1 MAICIRTLTALFV
14 TTVVLNAAP
23 TTIIALSPNPTN
35 ATEETYALR
44 IYNQPSGAR
53 SGTLLTKQPTVQIID
68 IKNRIVRTATNLVTV
83 TSSHGRLSGTTTV
96 AAVAGRATFTD
107 LAISGLEG
115 PDYTLTFTLTNG
127 KSVLSQTFSMRP
139 SRFTSGLRIS
149 ALPDNIVSGTQIS
162 TPITVNGVDDAGNN
176 MKDTA
181 NKFASITLSLS
192 NGTLLGKTTIKQ
204 SYKGLITFPNLT
216 FIGTGA
222 TTLIATSDNGLS
234 GSIPLTIQQ
243 GCPEGRTCSV
253 GDIGPGGG
261 VVYYVDSAFFK
272 SAGSACADQCK
283 YLELA
288 PKNWNVLGL
297 CRASGAGPRCEILA
311 PNMTAPTTQ
320 TTIGSG
326 FRNTEAI
333 ISTVANTNPLNAAVL
348 SRAYRGGNFADW
360 YLPSKDEL
368 ARFSDFRKQLSERA
382 WQQSLFGSSCRTWSS
397 SFGVVGKKLRGWSS
411 KLGSPTFYLR
421 PTGEASCVRP
431 VRAF

>member
-1 MAICIRTLTALFV
+1 MAFCIRTLSALFV
-14 TTVVLNAAP
+14 TTVVLNVAP
-23 TTIIALSPNPTN
+23 TTAIAFSPNPTD
-35 ATEETYALR
+35 TVEETYTLR
-44 IYNQPSGAR
+44 IIKQPNGAR
-53 SGTLLTKQPTVQIID
+53 SGTRLTRQPTVQIID
-68 IKNRIVRTATNLVTV
+68 AKNRIVRTATNSVTV
-83 TSSHGRLSGTTTV
+83 TSSLGRLNGTTTV
-96 AAVAGRATFTD
+96 PAVAGRATFTD
-107 LAISGLEG
+107 LAISGLKG
-115 PDYTLTFTLTNG
+115 PGYTLTFALSNG
-127 KSVLSQTFSMRP
+127 KSVLSQPFSLRP
-139 SRFTSGLRIS
+139 SRFISGLRIS
-149 ALPDNIVSGTQIS
+149 TLPDNIVSGTQIS

-176 MKDTA
+176 MKDTS

-261 VVYYVDSAFFK
+261 VVYYVDSAFFN
-272 SAGSACADQCK
+272 SVGSTCADQCR

-297 CRASGAGPRCEILA
+297 CRASGVGPHCELLA
-311 PNMTAPTTQ
+311 PNMAAPATKTA
-320 TTIGSG
+320 IGSG

-333 ISTVANTNPLNAAVL
+333 VSAVASTNPTNAAVL
-348 SRAYRGGNFADW
+348 SRAYRGGDLTDW
-360 YLPSKDEL
+360 FLPSKDEL

-397 SFGVVGKKLRGWSS
+397 SFGVVGKRLRGWSS
-411 KLGSPTFYLR
+411 KVGSPTFYLR